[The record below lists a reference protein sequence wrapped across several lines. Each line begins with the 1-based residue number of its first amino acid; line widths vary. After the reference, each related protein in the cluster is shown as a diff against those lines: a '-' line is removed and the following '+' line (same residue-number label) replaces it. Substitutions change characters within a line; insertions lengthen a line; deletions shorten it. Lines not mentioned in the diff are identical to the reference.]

1 MATRV
6 GVDIGGTFTDLIFYD
21 DQSGEIVVEKVP
33 TTPLSP
39 EEGCIEAITKSLT
52 DEQLA
57 RAAFFLHGT
66 TVGINS
72 LLERK
77 GATVGL
83 LATRGFRDVLEIR
96 RGDRA
101 EMYNLIWTPPPPIV
115 PRHLRL
121 PVEER
126 MLASGSV
133 HLPLKEQDVLDALD
147 HFKREG
153 VDSIAI
159 AFMNAY
165 ANPEHELEC
174 ERVLRRAG
182 FDGAVS
188 LSHRVSG
195 EYREYERTT
204 TTVVDAFVRPRM
216 QSYLSRLDGELRRCG
231 FDGRTLIT
239 RSGSGSM
246 TFEEA
251 QQRPFET
258 IMSGPVA
265 GAEGAGELARDLGI
279 SDLIAADVGGTSFDT
294 CLIIGGRPQL
304 LYQGNV
310 LGLPLQTP
318 WVDVRSIGAGG
329 GSIARVDAGGLLR
342 VGPDSAGSQPGPA
355 CYGRGGDKPTLT
367 DAAFYLGMLGEGE
380 LASGVRLD
388 RDRAEES
395 LRPLTEM
402 IDFGLDE
409 LARGIVRI
417 AATSMGD
424 TMREISIEQG
434 LDPREMSLLAFGGA
448 GPLMATLLAE
458 ELDMSSIVVPPHA
471 GNFSAWGLL
480 GADLLRSTA
489 RTRILPLT
497 DANLRLVNGILQ
509 ELFAELGG
517 RDAGAVEDEQEIKEV
532 ALDIRYRGQEHTLTI
547 KLEASHGEIMA
558 NAENLLE
565 QFVSTYKHTFGG
577 TLDTTAEI
585 VSVRAAIRRPLP
597 RRQQTIG
604 AEPAAPPA
612 GPATMRAYSF
622 NQNRWLDF
630 SVWRRD
636 ELPLGETINGPAIIT
651 EQTTTTYVDFNYSL
665 SRGAD
670 GCVRLQR
677 AEERE
682 K

>member
-21 DQSGEIVVEKVP
+21 DQSGDVIVEKVP

-39 EEGCIEAITKSLT
+39 EGGCIEAVNKSLSP
-52 DEQLA
+52 EQLA
-57 RAAFFLHGT
+57 RTAFFLHGT

-121 PVEER
+121 AVEGR
-126 MLASGSV
+126 MLANGSV
-133 HLPLKEQDVLDALD
+133 HVPLKEHDVLDALD
-147 HFKREG
+147 HFTREG
-153 VDSIAI
+153 VNSIAI
-159 AFMNAY
+159 AFINAY

-174 ERVLRRAG
+174 EGILRRAG

-216 QSYLSRLDGELRRCG
+216 QSYLSNLDSELRSSG
-231 FDGRTLIT
+231 FKGRSLIT

-246 TFEEA
+246 SFEEA

-265 GAEGAGELARDLGI
+265 GAEGAGELARNLGLN
-279 SDLIAADVGGTSFDT
+279 DLIAADVGGTSFDT
-294 CLIIGGRPQL
+294 CLIIDGRPQL
-304 LYQGNV
+304 LYQGSV

-342 VGPDSAGSQPGPA
+342 VGPESAGSQPGPV
-355 CYGRGGDKPTLT
+355 CYGRGGEKPTLT
-367 DAAFYLGMLGEGE
+367 DAALYLGMLGKGE

-388 RDRAEES
+388 RDRAEEA
-395 LRPLTEM
+395 LKALTQK
-402 IDFGLDE
+402 IDYELDE

-417 AATSMGD
+417 AATSMSEA
-424 TMREISIEQG
+424 MREISIEQG
-434 LDPREMSLLAFGGA
+434 LDPRQMSLLAFGGA
-448 GPLMATLLAE
+448 GPLMATLLAD
-458 ELDMSSIVVPPHA
+458 ELEMSTIIVPPYA

-489 RTRILPLT
+489 RTHIMPLNGENLPL
-497 DANLRLVNGILQ
+497 VNSILD
-509 ELFAELGG
+509 ELFAMLGERG
-517 RDAGAVEDEQEIKEV
+517 SGLVEDREEIKEV
-532 ALDIRYRGQEHTLTI
+532 ALDVRYRGQEHTLTVKPDVDSGRI
-547 KLEASHGEIMA
+547 NA
-558 NAENLLE
+558 NAEALFA
-565 QFVSTYKHTFGG
+565 QFVSAYEDTFGG

-597 RRQQTIG
+597 RRRGG
-604 AEPAAPPA
+604 AAVAPTAATDEPVS
-612 GPATMRAYSF
+612 TRAYSF
-622 NQNRWLDF
+622 SRKRWLD
-630 SVWRRD
+630 VNLWRRAD
-636 ELPLGETINGPAIIT
+636 LPLGETIPGPAIVT
-651 EQTTTTYVDFNYSL
+651 EQTTTTYVDSNYNFTGGL
-665 SRGAD
+665 D
-670 GCVRLQR
+670 GCLRLQR
-677 AEERE
+677 QE
-682 K
+682 